1 MVKNFK
7 LKLYPP
13 SMESFRYIVVEGP
26 IGVGKTCLAKRLSAQ
41 FKARCILESPEEN
54 PFLHRFYRDR
64 KKYAFQTQIFF
75 LLNRYR
81 QQREMR
87 QIDLFNQV
95 TITDY
100 LFVKDRIFAYLNL
113 DENELALYERIF
125 ALLDGRIPTPDLVI
139 FLQAKPETLL
149 SRIRARD
156 IEYEREIDIEY
167 LRALSQAYNTYF
179 FHYEESPLL
188 VVDTTEIDFV
198 NREEDLENLIR
209 EVRSMRR
216 GTCYYKPLGSK

>member
-1 MVKNFK
+1 
-7 LKLYPP
+7 
-13 SMESFRYIVVEGP
+13 MESFRYIVVEGP
-26 IGVGKTCLAKRLSAQ
+26 IGVGKTNLVERLSTR

-54 PFLHRFYRDR
+54 PFLHRFYQDR
-64 KKYAFQTQIFF
+64 KKYAFQTQLFF
-75 LLNRYR
+75 LLNRYQ
-81 QQREMR
+81 QQREIR
-87 QIDLFNQV
+87 QIDLFNQ
-95 TITDY
+95 ITLSDY

-125 ALLDGRIPTPDLVI
+125 ALLDGRISKPDLVI
-139 FLQAKPETLL
+139 FLQAKPEKLL
-149 SRIRARD
+149 ARIRSRD
-156 IEYEREIDIEY
+156 LEYEREIDIEY

-209 EVRSMRR
+209 EVRSMKR
-216 GTCYYKPLGSK
+216 GTWYYKPLGSK

>member
-1 MVKNFK
+1 
-7 LKLYPP
+7 
-13 SMESFRYIVVEGP
+13 MESFRYIVVEGP
-26 IGVGKTCLAKRLSAQ
+26 IGVGKTSLVERLSTR

-54 PFLHRFYRDR
+54 PFLHRFYQDR
-64 KKYAFQTQIFF
+64 KKYAFQTQLFF
-75 LLNRYR
+75 LLNRYQ
-81 QQREMR
+81 QQREIR
-87 QIDLFNQV
+87 QIDLFKQ
-95 TITDY
+95 ITLSDY

-125 ALLDGRIPTPDLVI
+125 ALLDGRISKPDLVI
-139 FLQAKPETLL
+139 FLQAKPEKLL
-149 SRIRARD
+149 ARIRSRD
-156 IEYEREIDIEY
+156 LEYERQIDIEY

-209 EVRSMRR
+209 EVRSMKR
-216 GTCYYKPLGSK
+216 GTWYYKPLGSK